1 MQDEKTLEEYLSKY
15 YPEVEVKTKKEEF
28 LNNVMKSIIEKLP
41 EEKQKGLSSLIDSGA
56 SQEEMTNF
64 LSNSGLDVNE
74 IMKTEL
80 EKIAGGENE

>member
-1 MQDEKTLEEYLSKY
+1 MQDEKTLEEYLSEY
-15 YPEVEVKTKKEEF
+15 CPEVEVKTKKEEF
-28 LNNVMKSIIEKLP
+28 LNNAMKSIIEKLP
-41 EEKQKGLSSLIDSGA
+41 EEKQKELSSLIDSGA

-80 EKIAGGENE
+80 EKITGGENE